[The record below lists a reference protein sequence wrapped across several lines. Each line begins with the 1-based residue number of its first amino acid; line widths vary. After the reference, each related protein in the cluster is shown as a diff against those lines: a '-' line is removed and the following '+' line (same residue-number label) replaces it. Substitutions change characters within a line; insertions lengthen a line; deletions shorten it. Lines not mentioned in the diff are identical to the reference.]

1 MTKAEMEKQ
10 LEEQQK
16 IIDKQK
22 ERVKTQNEK
31 AKENWDT
38 VSCRLP
44 KGTKDRI
51 KALGLSVNGFINKS
65 VLAYLDCIE
74 EEQEISTESAEQPKI
89 ETISAPMEEA
99 TQEQIE
105 EPKKAYKE
113 PTIDDLKKWQA
124 ELLEKK
130 AEQDR
135 LAEEKRKHKEELEE
149 QSKKERKEELVEIVN
164 KMRNGEPIPEDE
176 EKEKLRQE
184 SIVKSNMDF

>member
-10 LEEQQK
+10 LKEQQE

-51 KALGLSVNGFINKS
+51 KALGLTVNGVINES
-65 VLAYLDCIE
+65 VLTYLDCME
-74 EEQEISTESAEQPKI
+74 EEQEQPEEPTKQPQTKPITKPTEEVPQEQPK
-89 ETISAPMEEA
+89 
-99 TQEQIE
+99 
-105 EPKKAYKE
+105 EPQKAHRE
-113 PTIDDLKKWQA
+113 PTLE
-124 ELLEKK
+124 ELQELQELINQKK
-130 AEQDR
+130 AEQGINS
-135 LAEEKRKHKEELEE
+135 E
-149 QSKKERKEELVEIVN
+149 Q
-164 KMRNGEPIPEDE
+164 IPEGE

-184 SIVKSNMDF
+184 SIIKSALPY